1 MASGARPAQRRLAFE
16 AARVVPDI
24 RVRLDTAALVSA
36 SAPLGGSIAP
46 PASSVAI
53 PCWALFVLFA
63 AAGIASLVF
72 GVLNPELIF
81 ALLVKTRA

>member
-1 MASGARPAQRRLAFE
+1 L
-16 AARVVPDI
+16 I
-24 RVRLDTAALVSA
+24 TAALVSA

-53 PCWALFVLFA
+53 PCWALFALFA

-81 ALLVKTRA
+81 ALLVKTRP